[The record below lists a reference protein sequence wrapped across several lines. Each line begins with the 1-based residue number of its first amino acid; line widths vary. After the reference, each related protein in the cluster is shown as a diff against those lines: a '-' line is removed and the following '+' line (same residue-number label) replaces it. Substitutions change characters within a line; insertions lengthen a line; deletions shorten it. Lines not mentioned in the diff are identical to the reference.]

1 MASWWS
7 ALRKTRDALA
17 GALDRI
23 TGVRRPDAAS
33 LADLEEALIRADVPA
48 RVAADAVQ
56 QIAHTDVSK
65 DPARQQ
71 LARLLKTRCA
81 VPQTDWLEGEAPR
94 TVLVVG
100 VNGSGKT
107 TTCAKLARIAAARG
121 ARPLLCAGDT
131 FRAAGVTQMRLWAER
146 LGIDVVGGNTGSDA
160 AAVAYD
166 ALDAAIARGSGCL
179 IVDTAG
185 RMHTRQPLMQEL
197 EKMRRAM
204 SKRLPRAPDETWI
217 VLDAALGR
225 NAIAQARQF
234 HAGAPLTGAIVSKLD
249 GSSKGGFV
257 FEIAEDLGVPI
268 RYVGLGEG
276 PDDLAPFDPDAFVQ
290 SLLNGAETHAAG

>member
-1 MASWWS
+1 MASWWN
-7 ALRKTRDALA
+7 ALRRTREALT

-23 TGVRRPDAAS
+23 AGVRRPDAAS
-33 LADLEEALIRADVPA
+33 LAELEEALIRADVPA
-48 RVAADAVQ
+48 RVAADAVGR
-56 QIAHTDVSK
+56 ISKSDVSR
-65 DPARQQ
+65 DPARDQ
-71 LARLLKTRCA
+71 LARMLKSRCT
-81 VPQTDWLEGEAPR
+81 VPQGDWLEGESPR
-94 TVLVVG
+94 TLLVVG
-100 VNGSGKT
+100 VNGAGKT
-107 TTCAKLARIAAARG
+107 TTCAKLARMAAARG
-121 ARPLLCAGDT
+121 VRPLLCAGDT
-131 FRAAGVTQMRLWAER
+131 FRAAGVTQMKLWAGR
-146 LGIDVVGGNTGSDA
+146 LGVEVVGGETGSDA
-160 AAVAYD
+160 SAVAYD

-179 IVDTAG
+179 IIDTAG

-197 EKMRRAM
+197 EKMRRAL

-249 GSSKGGFV
+249 GSAKGGFV

-276 PDDLAPFDPDAFVQ
+276 PDDLAPFDPDAFVD
-290 SLLNGAETHAAG
+290 SLLNGGVPHAAG